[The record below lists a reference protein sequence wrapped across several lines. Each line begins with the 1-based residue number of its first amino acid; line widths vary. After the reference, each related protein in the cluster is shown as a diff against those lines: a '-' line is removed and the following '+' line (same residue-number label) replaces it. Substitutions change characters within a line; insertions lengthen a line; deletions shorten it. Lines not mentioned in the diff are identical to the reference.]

1 MVSDSK
7 LKKLQQGKVVQLAN
21 HEIAGIGIDIERL
34 DVPTQ
39 KKLAKAF
46 HSGKGIRLQLNERE
60 IHGTGL
66 FGRKFDKLLKKGG
79 VKKLV
84 YKVGDAVKPAVNEL
98 LDQGI
103 TALASNPSTMALAP
117 IAMIGKDYINDP
129 NKYQG
134 VKGKGIFG
142 KRADRLMKKAGVKK
156 ALYKIGDRIKPVV
169 QDEIRRVAHRMA
181 DGNEHMM
188 AYADLASDIANS
200 YIDNPKEYGMGFA
213 GKGFAKGRGF
223 AKGSGFSGVGVSSKS
238 MTNLTMSNPLRPDL
252 VNPGL
257 PQRPMAPRA
266 NY

>member
-1 MVSDSK
+1 MVSDTK

-21 HEIAGIGIDIERL
+21 HEIAGIGIDIEKL

-39 KKLAKAF
+39 KKLARAF
-46 HSGKGIRLQLNERE
+46 HSGKGIRLQLNEKE

-117 IAMIGKDYINDP
+117 IAMVGKDYINDP

-134 VKGKGIFG
+134 VKGKGVFG

-169 QDEIRRVAHRMA
+169 QDEIRRAAHRMA
-181 DGNEHMM
+181 DGNERMM
-188 AYADLASDIANS
+188 GYADLASDIANS
-200 YIDNPKEYGMGFA
+200 YIDNPQEYGMGFA
-213 GKGFAKGRGF
+213 GKGFARGKGFTR
-223 AKGSGFSGVGVSSKS
+223 GVGVASKP
-238 MTNLTMSNPLRPDL
+238 MTNLTMSNPLRPYL
-252 VNPGL
+252 LNPGL

>member
-1 MVSDSK
+1 MLSDSK
-7 LKKLQQGKVVQLAN
+7 LKKLQQGKVVQIAN
-21 HEIAGIGIDIERL
+21 HEIAGMGIDIAKL

-39 KKLAKAF
+39 KKLAKAY
-46 HSGKGIRLQLNERE
+46 HSGKGLRLQLSPQE

-117 IAMIGKDYINDP
+117 IAMVGKDYINDP

-134 VKGKGIFG
+134 VKGKGVFG
-142 KRADRLMKKAGVKK
+142 KKADRLMKKAGIKK
-156 ALYKIGDRIKPVV
+156 AMYKIGDKIKPVV
-169 QDEIRRVAHRMA
+169 QEEIKRVANKMA
-181 DGNEHMM
+181 NGNERMQV
-188 AYADLASDIANS
+188 YADLAADIAND
-200 YIDNPKEYGMGFA
+200 YIDNPKEYGQGFA
-213 GKGFAKGRGF
+213 RGKGFTAGRGV
-223 AKGSGFSGVGVSSKS
+223 ASKS

-252 VNPGL
+252 MMPAL
-257 PQRPMAPRA
+257 PQRPMAPRS